1 MVSVVV
7 SGAIIGAVE
16 AIKKVI
22 PGISGITTIAVAVIL
37 GVLAGI
43 AGVDGLD
50 WFTGLI
56 TGLVSVGG
64 VTVAT
69 KIAGK

>member
-1 MVSVVV
+1 MISVVV
-7 SGAIIGAVE
+7 SGAIVGAVE

-22 PGISGITTIAVAVIL
+22 PQVSGIITIAVAVIL
-37 GVLAGI
+37 GVMAGVAGI
-43 AGVDGLD
+43 DGLN
-50 WFTGLI
+50 WFSGLI

-64 VTVAT
+64 VTIAS